1 MLSALLFL
9 ASYWLIIIPT
19 EAFQVRDATFSACR
33 THHQSAANTF
43 DLPTISKYESA
54 AQLRSITFR
63 NIDKEN
69 EPDIL
74 CDFLLE
80 LGACSVSMTDADRD
94 TEMEEPM
101 FGEPTFN
108 EDERLLWLP
117 PVWNHCHVTAHF
129 PASTRL
135 ETLVETVQDF
145 LGSDHPTLS
154 YQLEVVPNRDWIV
167 HVQQSW
173 KPIVVANRFL
183 LTFPWHNQTQIQ
195 NDYNMDRL
203 IPLTLQGGVA
213 FGTGEHPTTQLCME
227 WLSMPENIPSSDD
240 PLVFLDYGSG
250 SGILG
255 MAAAKIH
262 PQLSTI
268 IGIDLD
274 VDACLIANANARIN
288 QIDMRNYLPPLEWW
302 FVKNK
307 EGNEDNEVNESK
319 SLVYKAY
326 ARVGDHSEVVWSS
339 DEGDEQVSPFP
350 LCDVCVANILAA
362 PLMQLAPLLLKLLR
376 PGAKLGMSGILVSQE
391 ENVIRAF
398 EEAGFVNVH
407 RPQPVQAGW
416 ILLQAE
422 KP

>member
-1 MLSALLFL
+1 MCRCLINFNHIFALVIVCRLV
-9 ASYWLIIIPT
+9 PT
-19 EAFQVRDATFSACR
+19 ETFQIDATFSSR
-33 THHQSAANTF
+33 RLSRRSHLIRRQS
-43 DLPTISKYESA
+43 TISDEAA

-63 NIDKEN
+63 NIDKQN
-69 EPDIL
+69 EPDVL

-94 TEMEEPM
+94 TDSEEPM
-101 FGEPTFN
+101 FGEPTYN
-108 EDERLLWLP
+108 EDAKLLWLP
-117 PVWNHCHVTAHF
+117 PLWNHCHVTAHF
-129 PASTRL
+129 PASTQL

-145 LGSDHPTLS
+145 LGTDQPSLS
-154 YQLEVVPNRDWIV
+154 YQLEAVPNRDWIV

-183 LTFPWHNQTQIQ
+183 LTFPWHNRTQIQ
-195 NDYNMDRL
+195 SDYDMDHL

-213 FGTGEHPTTQLCME
+213 FGTGEHPTTQLCMD
-227 WLSMPENIPSSDD
+227 WLSMPQNIPSSEN

-255 MAAAKIH
+255 MAAAKVH
-262 PQLSTI
+262 PQLSNI

-288 QIDMRNYLPPLEWW
+288 QIDMQNYLPPLEW
-302 FVKNK
+302 FMDADDNK
-307 EGNEDNEVNESK
+307 DSESK

-326 ARVGDHSEVVWSS
+326 ARVGGNNEVVWPF
-339 DEGDEQVSPFP
+339 DEGEQQQSSFP
-350 LCDVCVANILAA
+350 LSDVCVANILAA

-376 PGAKLGMSGILVSQE
+376 PGAKLGMSGILASQQ

-407 RPQPVQAGW
+407 RPQPAQAGW

>member
-1 MLSALLFL
+1 MEAFHIRDPTFALLQT
-9 ASYWLIIIPT
+9 YH
-19 EAFQVRDATFSACR
+19 RSA
-33 THHQSAANTF
+33 NIF
-43 DLPTISKYESA
+43 DLPTTWENESA

-63 NIDKEN
+63 NIDKQN
-69 EPDIL
+69 EPDVL
-74 CDFLLE
+74 CDFILE

-94 TEMEEPM
+94 TDMEEPM

-129 PASTRL
+129 PASTQL

-145 LGSDHPTLS
+145 LGSDHPSLS

-227 WLSMPENIPSSDD
+227 WLSMPENIPSSDH

-255 MAAAKIH
+255 MSAAKVH
-262 PQLSTI
+262 PQLSKI
-268 IGIDLD
+268 VGIDLD

-288 QIDMRNYLPPLEWW
+288 HIDMRNYLPPLEW
-302 FVKNK
+302 FVGTN
-307 EGNEDNEVNESK
+307 EGNEDSESK

-326 ARVGDHSEVVWSS
+326 ARVGDHSAVVWSS
-339 DEGDEQVSPFP
+339 DEGDEQASPFP

-376 PGAKLGMSGILVSQE
+376 PGAKLGMSGILASQE

-398 EEAGFVNVH
+398 EEAGFGNVH

-416 ILLQAE
+416 VLLQAE